1 VGLDEGTCVGRTD
14 GLPVGAFVGF
24 PSGRLDGRF
33 ARRVTRIVGDPK
45 FVKKVKCKICEK

>member
-1 VGLDEGTCVGRTD
+1 MGFDEGACVGRTD

-33 ARRVTRIVGDPK
+33 ARRVTRIVGDA
-45 FVKKVKCKICEK
+45 KICKKKW